1 MARSTDQP
9 GATSPPATDDRLGQL
24 EEQVQVLAEAVRV
37 LSRGLESRP
46 TEQPDSQ
53 RPGRAAAQAHEL
65 LLAARL

>member
-1 MARSTDQP
+1 
-9 GATSPPATDDRLGQL
+9 
-24 EEQVQVLAEAVRV
+24 VLAEAVRV